1 MQNLIINENYKK
13 RENKMKNLKDIVNSI
28 MVFIML
34 IGGFYY
40 ILMPIGGEFGKKSNV
55 IERDVYETNPQYIK
69 GIADDIAKYM
79 YEYNTT
85 DDEAEQQ
92 AVCQVVNHRFA
103 DFDLN
108 DLNDKDLRDFARGCR
123 MG

>member
-1 MQNLIINENYKK
+1 
-13 RENKMKNLKDIVNSI
+13 MKNFKDIVLSI
-28 MVFIML
+28 LVFIMFL
-34 IGGFYY
+34 VVVYY
-40 ILMPIGGEFGKKSNV
+40 GLMPIGGEFGKKSNV
-55 IERDVYETNPQYIK
+55 IERDVYESNPQYIK
-69 GIADDIAKYM
+69 GVADDIAKYM

-108 DLNDKDLRDFARGCR
+108 D
-123 MG
+123 